1 MATSVFSLMDVHA
14 KLPKIVVT
22 WMGGPCRGL
31 RWNRVILLTIV
42 WQEIAQE
49 GSLLRTAHRTVC
61 PVKPGRLRTLYLRSR
76 ICLGICLA
84 ATLSVPCGAAMEVPN
99 AGLPRHGDAVQQAR
113 VDPHTINLPITD
125 GKDVRFTRLSVA
137 QGLSQTR
144 VAQIAQDDQGFL
156 WFGTQDGLNRYDG
169 YNFKVFKNDPGRPNS
184 LSGIFVYALF
194 KDRSGAIWV
203 GTDQYLDRFDRATEK
218 FTHHRLDTENPIVI
232 HISEDHAGMLWLAT
246 SKGLYR
252 LDPGTGS
259 IKRFGHDPNDRFSLS
274 SNDVKS
280 SGEDRAGT
288 FWVANSEGLDAF
300 DRATGRVTMH
310 VPLHESVREFSFH
323 EDRSGVFWIIYGSG
337 NGLAVFDRAT
347 KTLTRYSFYEQ
358 DRTETA
364 LTGVYAI
371 LEDRD
376 GTIWF
381 GTMGAGLLKF
391 DRARQSVIRY
401 QTHPGDLESL
411 AENRVISLFED
422 REGNIWTGLHAMAP
436 NFFARRPPPF
446 EKFQPGSSTPNSLGE
461 NLVNAIYEDRQGNL
475 WMGASGALNRVDRR
489 TGQYTFYRPE
499 GPAVSTEV
507 LAILEDRSGTLWVG
521 TLGHGLNSFDR
532 RTGRFNTYLHDPI
545 DPASLSHNIVTRLFM
560 DRAGSMWATS
570 WNGLNRFDPATQRF
584 TVYKRDP
591 QSTTES
597 YFSIDEDSQ
606 GYLWLGSTAGLVR
619 FEPSTRQFTVFKHNP
634 DDPKTLS
641 NNTVNSV
648 YVDRSGAVWLGTQNG
663 LNRLEPKTATF
674 TVFHE
679 KDGLPG
685 NAVSCILED
694 GHGELWMSTNNGI
707 SRFDPLKRTFRNYST
722 ADGLPGGDLTAWG
735 ACFRSPSGEMFFG
748 GFAGAT
754 AFHPEKV
761 LDNTY
766 IPPIVL
772 TDFRLSG
779 ATVEPG
785 SSSPLKRSI
794 TYAEDLTLSHEQN
807 VFSVQFSALSFLSP
821 HTNRYRYKLEG
832 LDSSWHE
839 VGSEQRVASYTTLPA
854 GVYEFRVQGATSRG
868 PWSEPGTALRIEILP
883 PWWNTW
889 WFRTTIGALFVLLLL
904 AVYYYRLR
912 QMAQQLE
919 MRLEER
925 VGERTRIARELH
937 DSLLQGFQGLMFRL
951 QAVRD
956 LLPARPSEAVQVLD
970 AALDRG
976 DRAIVEARAAV
987 QDLRSN
993 TVVTNDLAQAVAA
1006 LGEELSRLKGSE
1018 AAPSFRVLEEGKSH
1032 ALDPILRDE
1041 IYRIAR
1047 EALRNAFQHASAR
1060 KIEAEISYGESR
1072 FSLRIRD
1079 DGLGIDALV
1088 LDRGSLTGH
1097 WGLPGMRERAKR
1109 FGGALNVQSRSG
1121 AGTEIELT
1129 IPAVAAYSTSGA
1141 RFWFSRN
1148 RREST
1153 HAHDA

>member
-1 MATSVFSLMDVHA
+1 MQT
-14 KLPKIVVT
+14 PK
-22 WMGGPCRGL
+22 
-31 RWNRVILLTIV
+31 
-42 WQEIAQE
+42 
-49 GSLLRTAHRTVC
+49 
-61 PVKPGRLRTLYLRSR
+61 
-76 ICLGICLA
+76 A
-84 ATLSVPCGAAMEVPN
+84 A
-99 AGLPRHGDAVQQAR
+99 LPRAGDAVQQAR
-113 VDPHTINLPITD
+113 VNPRSINLPITD
-125 GKDVRFTRLSVA
+125 AKDVRFTRLSVA

-169 YNFKVFKNDPGRPNS
+169 YNFKVFKNHPGRPTS
-184 LSGIFVYALF
+184 LSGVFVYALF

-203 GTDQYLDRFDRATEK
+203 GSDQYLDRFDRATET
-218 FTHHRLDTENPIVI
+218 FTHYRLGTENPVVI
-232 HISEDHAGMLWLAT
+232 HISEDRAGMLWLAT
-246 SKGLYR
+246 SKGLYQ
-252 LDPGTGS
+252 LDPRTGS
-259 IKRFGHDPNDRFSLS
+259 IKRFGHDPNDRFSLP
-274 SNDVKS
+274 SNDIKS

-300 DRATGRVTMH
+300 DRATARVVIH

-323 EDRSGVFWIIYGSG
+323 EDRFGVFWVIYGSG
-337 NGLAVFDRAT
+337 NGLAVLDRAT

-358 DRTETA
+358 DPSRNA
-364 LTGVYAI
+364 LSGVYAI

-376 GTIWF
+376 GTVWF

-391 DRARQSVIRY
+391 DRARQRVIRY
-401 QTHPGDLESL
+401 RTHPGDLESL

-422 REGNIWTGLHAMAP
+422 REGNIWAGLHAMAP
-436 NFFARRPPPF
+436 NFFARKPPPF
-446 EKFQPGSSTPNSLGE
+446 EKFQPSSATPSGLGE
-461 NLVNAIYEDRQGNL
+461 NLVNAIYEDHQGNL
-475 WMGASGALNRVDRR
+475 WMGASGALNRVDRGTR
-489 TGQYTFYRPE
+489 QYTSHRPQ
-499 GPAVSTEV
+499 GSVVGIEV

-532 RTGRFNTYLHDPI
+532 RTGRFNAYLHDPI
-545 DPASLSHNIVTRLFM
+545 NAASVSHNIVTRLFM
-560 DRAGSMWATS
+560 DRAGSMWALS
-570 WNGLNRFDPATQRF
+570 WNGLNRFDPATKRF

-597 YFSIDEDSQ
+597 YFSIDEDLQ
-606 GYLWLGSTAGLVR
+606 GNLWLGSTSGLVR
-619 FEPSTRQFTVFKHNP
+619 FEPSTQQFTVFTHNP

-648 YVDRSGAVWLGTQNG
+648 YADRSGAVWLGTQNG

-685 NAVSCILED
+685 NAVSCILD
-694 GHGELWMSTNNGI
+694 DSHGELWMSTNNGV

-735 ACFRSPSGEMFFG
+735 TCFRSPSGDMFFG

-754 AFHPEKV
+754 AFHPERV

-785 SSSPLKRSI
+785 PSSPLKKSI
-794 TYAEDLTLSHEQN
+794 TYAEDLTLSHEQDA
-807 VFSVQFSALSFLSP
+807 FSVQFSALSFFSP
-821 HTNRYRYKLEG
+821 QTNRYRYKLEG

-839 VGSEQRVASYTTLPA
+839 VGSEQRLASYTTLPA
-854 GVYEFRVQGATSRG
+854 GVYVFRVQGATNRG
-868 PWSEPGTALRIEILP
+868 PWSEPGTALRIAILP

-889 WFRTTIGALFVLLLL
+889 WFRMVIAALCVFLLL
-904 AVYYYRLR
+904 AVYYYRVR
-912 QMAQQLE
+912 QIAQQLE

-970 AALDRG
+970 TALDRG
-976 DRAIVEARAAV
+976 DQTIVEAREAV

-993 TVVTNDLAQAVAA
+993 KVIINDLARALTAVC
-1006 LGEELSRLKGSE
+1006 EELSRLNGGE
-1018 AAPSFRVLEEGKSH
+1018 ACPGFRVLEEGKPR
-1032 ALDPILRDE
+1032 ALAPIVRDE
-1041 IYRIAR
+1041 IYLIAR
-1047 EALRNAFQHASAR
+1047 EALRNAFRHASAR

-1072 FSLRIRD
+1072 FCLRIRD
-1079 DGLGIDALV
+1079 DGIGIDVLV
-1088 LDRGSLTGH
+1088 LDQGRLAGH

-1109 FGGALNVQSRSG
+1109 FGGVLNVGSRSG

-1129 IPAVAAYSTSGA
+1129 IPAVAAYRTPPAGA
-1141 RFWFSRN
+1141 RFWLSRN
-1148 RREST
+1148 CKEPTR
-1153 HAHDA
+1153 ADDA

>member
-1 MATSVFSLMDVHA
+1 
-14 KLPKIVVT
+14 
-22 WMGGPCRGL
+22 
-31 RWNRVILLTIV
+31 VILLTIGL
-42 WQEIAQE
+42 QEIAQR
-49 GSLLRTAHRTVC
+49 GSLLHADYRTVC
-61 PVKPGRLRTLYLRSR
+61 PGRPCGARALYTRSR
-76 ICLGICLA
+76 ICLGICFA
-84 ATLSVPCGAAMEVPN
+84 VTLSVPCGAAMEVSN
-99 AGLPRHGDAVQQAR
+99 APVPGPRDAVQRAR

-156 WFGTQDGLNRYDG
+156 WFGTQNGLNRYDG
-169 YNFKVFKNDPGRPNS
+169 YSFKVFKNDPKRPSS
-184 LSGIFVYALF
+184 LSGVFVYALF
-194 KDRSGAIWV
+194 NDRSGAIWV
-203 GTDQYLDRFDRATEK
+203 GTDQYLDRFDRATET
-218 FTHHRLDTENPIVI
+218 FTHHRLDTDNPIVI
-232 HISEDHAGMLWLAT
+232 HISEDRAGMLWLAT

-252 LDPGTGS
+252 LNPGTGS
-259 IKRFGHDPNDRFSLS
+259 IKRFGHDPSDRFSLS
-274 SNDVKS
+274 SDDIKS
-280 SGEDRAGT
+280 SGEDRRGT

-300 DRATGRVTMH
+300 DRATGRVAIH

-323 EDRSGVFWIIYGSG
+323 EDRFGVFWIIYGSG

-347 KTLTRYSFYEQ
+347 NTLTRYSFYGQ
-358 DRTETA
+358 DPTGTA

-401 QTHPGDLESL
+401 RTYPGDLESL

-422 REGNIWTGLHAMAP
+422 REGNIWAGLHAMAP

-446 EKFQPGSSTPNSLGE
+446 EKFQPGSASASGLGE

-475 WMGASGALNRVDRR
+475 WMGASGALNRVDRS

-507 LAILEDRSGTLWVG
+507 LTILEDRSGTLWVG

-532 RTGRFNTYLHDPI
+532 QTGRFNTYLHDPI
-545 DPASLSHNIVTRLFM
+545 DPASVSHNIVTRLFM
-560 DRAGSMWATS
+560 DRAGSIWATS
-570 WNGLNRFDPATQRF
+570 WNGLNRFDPATRRF
-584 TVYKRDP
+584 TVFKRDP

-606 GYLWLGSTAGLVR
+606 GYLWLGSTSGLVR
-619 FEPSTRQFTVFKHNP
+619 FEPSTGQFTLFKHNP

-648 YVDRSGAVWLGTQNG
+648 YVDRFDTVWLGTQNG
-663 LNRLEPKTATF
+663 LNRLEPKTGSF
-674 TVFHE
+674 TVFYE

-685 NAVSCILED
+685 NAVSCVLED
-694 GHGELWMSTNNGI
+694 GRGALWISTNNGL
-707 SRFDPLKRTFRNYST
+707 SRFDPLKRTFTNYSA

-735 ACFRSPSGEMFFG
+735 TCFRSPSGEMFFG

-766 IPPIVL
+766 IPPVVL

-785 SSSPLKRSI
+785 PGSPLKRSI
-794 TYAEDLTLSHEQN
+794 TYAEDLTLFHEQDA
-807 VFSVQFSALSFLSP
+807 FSVQFSALSFFSP
-821 HTNRYRYKLEG
+821 QTNRYRYKLEG

-839 VGSEQRVASYTTLPA
+839 VGSEQRLASYTTLPA
-854 GVYEFRVQGATSRG
+854 GVYQFRVQGATSRG
-868 PWSEPGTALRIEILP
+868 PWSEPDTALRIEILP

-889 WFRTTIGALFVLLLL
+889 WFRTVIAALFVLSLL

-976 DRAIVEARAAV
+976 DQAIVEGREAV

-993 TVVTNDLAQAVAA
+993 TVVSNDLVQAVAA
-1006 LGEELSRLKGSE
+1006 LGEELSQSDGSQGS
-1018 AAPSFRVLEEGKSH
+1018 ASFRVLEEGKPRT
-1032 ALDPILRDE
+1032 LDPIVRDE

-1047 EALRNAFQHASAR
+1047 EALRNAFRHAYAR
-1060 KIEAEISYGESR
+1060 KIEAEISYGESQ

-1079 DGLGIDALV
+1079 DGMGIDALV

-1097 WGLPGMRERAKR
+1097 WGLPGMRERAKG
-1109 FGGALNVQSRSG
+1109 FGGALNVWSKSG

-1129 IPAVAAYSTSGA
+1129 IPAVAAYSRSSAGA

-1153 HAHDA
+1153 RAHDD